1 MTDRRQFMTAALV
14 AAAGLPWRAAH
25 AAAATADLDPRQA

>member
-14 AAAGLPWRAAH
+14 LIC
-25 AAAATADLDPRQA
+25 TLLADLAYGLVDPRISHD

>member
-14 AAAGLPWRAAH
+14 AAAGLPWHAAH
-25 AAAATADLDPRQA
+25 AAAATADL